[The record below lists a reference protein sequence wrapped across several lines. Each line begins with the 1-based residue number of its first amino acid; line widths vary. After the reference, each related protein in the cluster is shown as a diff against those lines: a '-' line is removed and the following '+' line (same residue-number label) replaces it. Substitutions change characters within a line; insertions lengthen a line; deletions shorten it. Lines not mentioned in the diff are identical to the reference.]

1 MDTTTR
7 ETTLLFALAAG
18 LVVLVAT
25 SNGLLCVGTFVLV
38 VMAVAG
44 WQRGWWHGCGRVG
57 LRAWRGLLVLW
68 RTWWARRED
77 AGPEFGLYDVLLGY
91 DPETGDR
98 DIESLADLNHVGVY
112 GTTRF
117 GKTTWIH
124 SVIHHLISTHHP
136 SELRLVISDP
146 KTVDYPFYGSLPY
159 LLCPIARD
167 KRETGWMVDRLIA
180 EMDRRI
186 ALFSPYAA
194 KSICNNI
201 DRYAELSGEKL
212 PRVVA
217 IFDELADVVEPGS
230 DLEQKLIRLAK
241 LSLAY
246 GIQLI
251 CATQR
256 PSAKVMNGEIKSQF
270 SSLLVTFMPNNRE
283 YGTVSMVPKE
293 LYEQMPR
300 TRGRF
305 MVYSAK
311 GWRFMQGYKIPDR
324 QLERLAAKMSGRLR
338 EWQVNGE
345 ERETR
350 PQPKALAASA
360 WPETD
365 AEKVRVVVE
374 FGRELGRKP
383 SINETANRFGISRP
397 TAIKYLNLAF
407 SEG

>member
-1 MDTTTR
+1 METTTR

-18 LVVLVAT
+18 LIALVMTGNGLICLAVFGLVVL
-25 SNGLLCVGTFVLV
+25 LV
-38 VMAVAG
+38 VG
-44 WQRGWWHGCGRVG
+44 WQREWWHGCGRVMG
-57 LRAWRGLLVLW
+57 RIGQWLIASWRS
-68 RTWWARRED
+68 WWAKEEQ
-77 AGPEFGLYDVLLGY
+77 AGPEFELYDLLIGY
-91 DPETGDR
+91 DPETTQR
-98 DIESLADLNHVGVY
+98 DIENLADLGHLGIY
-112 GTTRF
+112 GTSRY

-124 SVIHHLISTHHP
+124 SAVHHLISTHHP

-167 KRETGWMVDRLIA
+167 RMETGWMVDRLIA
-180 EMDRRI
+180 EMNRRI
-186 ALFSPYAA
+186 ALFAPYAA

-230 DLEQKLIRLAK
+230 ELEQKLIRLAK

-246 GIQLI
+246 GIQLF

-270 SSLLVTFMPNNRE
+270 SSMMVTFMPNNRE
-283 YGTVSMVPKE
+283 YGTVAMAPKE
-293 LYEQMPR
+293 LYEQMTR

-311 GWRFMQGYKIPDR
+311 GWRFVQGYKIPDR
-324 QLERLAAKMSGRLR
+324 QLERLAAKLSGRAR

-345 ERETR
+345 EREAR
-350 PQPKALAASA
+350 PQPKPPTSSA

-374 FGRELGRKP
+374 FGRGMGRRP

-407 SEG
+407 DEG